1 MAISSKGVIISA
13 MVGPSEEVNLDR
25 AMKSAKGQAVGL
37 ERRGRGHG
45 QFLALMTSA
54 ILVIGLVMLLQ
65 LTPASAAEGYLDRSV
80 ADAGAAIGHP
90 LSGPRETMWPTELST
105 YTVWLPIIARGF
117 TQPYGLFGAQI
128 YAADPISVDRMS
140 EMRTAWVRLPLSWAW
155 IEPQNTTPEN
165 YNWSASFE
173 EGLASLSAHHIQV
186 ILLVGNNPSWA
197 ATYLNGPIDLADISE
212 LTQFMQA
219 AVARYSQPP
228 YNVKYWEM
236 YNEPDNG
243 NVLYAEE
250 GQGFFGHTPEAYV
263 DILEAV
269 YQPIKAVDPEARVL
283 LGGLAYDAWEPDGP
297 FVQDFLDQVLM
308 DGGDAYFDLMNF
320 HYYLAFRSTWEPYG
334 NDILGKLA
342 FLRGKLADY
351 SVDKPFVCTETGW
364 FSNFQSGDGH
374 EIQSQYV
381 VQAFVRS
388 MTTEMEVVIWYTLV
402 DSAADPR
409 NWGLLDVDLNPKP
422 SYYAYQVLTTLLSRA
437 DFVRKLNLEETTP
450 ILVESYEFATPAG
463 RTIIVA
469 WVNEDTTIQLVRQAP
484 QVIVV
489 DKFGSE
495 TVVYDGDDGEVDGRV
510 HVWVGPSPV
519 YLYFTE
525 IPVRGDDM
533 VQKQKN

>member
-1 MAISSKGVIISA
+1 
-13 MVGPSEEVNLDR
+13 MVGPSEEASSGRVIRL
-25 AMKSAKGQAVGL
+25 AKGQAVGL
-37 ERRGRGHG
+37 ERRGRG
-45 QFLALMTSA
+45 QERALVLMTST

-65 LTPASAAEGYLDRSV
+65 LTAAVAAEGHAGRSV
-80 ADAGAAIGHP
+80 ADAVAATDQ
-90 LSGPRETMWPTELST
+90 LRSSLQDSMWATELST

-117 TQPYGLFGAQI
+117 TQPYGPFGAQI
-128 YAADPISVDRMS
+128 YTADPISVDQMS
-140 EMRTAWVRLPLSWAW
+140 KMRTAWVRLPLSWAW
-155 IEPQNTTPEN
+155 IEPQNTMPDN
-165 YNWSASFE
+165 YTWSASFE
-173 EGLASLSAHHIQV
+173 EQLASLSTHHIQV
-186 ILLVGNNPSWA
+186 ILQVGDNPSWA
-197 ATYLNGPIDLADISE
+197 ATYKNGPIDLVDISE
-212 LTQFMQA
+212 ITQFIQA
-219 AVARYSQPP
+219 VVARYSQPP

-250 GQGFFGHTPEAYV
+250 GQGFFGHTPAAYV

-320 HYYLAFRSTWEPYG
+320 HYYLAFRSNWEPYG
-334 NDILGKLA
+334 TDILGKLA

-364 FSNFQSGDGH
+364 FSNFQNGNGH

-388 MTTEMEVVIWYTLV
+388 MTTDMEVVIWYTLV

-422 SYYAYQVLTTLLSRA
+422 SYYAYQVLTTQLSRA
-437 DFVRKLNLEETTP
+437 DFVRKLSLEETTP

-469 WVNEDTTIQLVRQAP
+469 WVNGDTTVQLMRQAP

-495 TVVYDGDDGEVDGRV
+495 TIILDGDDGAVDGRV
-510 HVWVGPSPV
+510 HVPVGPSPI
-519 YLYFTE
+519 YLHFTE
-525 IPVRGDDM
+525 IPVRGDDI